1 VDLNDPSINTIT
13 LRRSR
18 RLNNKTKQSFS
29 HPIPIRKTYPLRSRL
44 RHTNNPI
51 PTATN
56 HRSHSIRQEYLLSS
70 MGLRNGKIVN
80 LRSII
85 SGSTSPPAQDI
96 STSSLPLLSF
106 NPLPIHHQPTLSYS
120 STNTNNNNNNT
131 NNNNNNNDFNSLFY
145 YLNLTNHPSLDPSK
159 YFPIRLDIL
168 LDRPAVTRDKQ
179 IEYGWNHEDR
189 SMNIFV
195 KHNDPCTFHRHVR

>member
-1 VDLNDPSINTIT
+1 MDLNDPSINTIT

-18 RLNNKTKQSFS
+18 RLNNKIKQSIS
-29 HPIPIRKTYPLRSRL
+29 HPPPIRKIYPLRSRL

-51 PTATN
+51 SSITN
-56 HRSHSIRQEYLLSS
+56 HRSHTVKQEYLVSS

-85 SGSTSPPAQDI
+85 SGSTLPPTQDVTT
-96 STSSLPLLSF
+96 TSSLPLSSF
-106 NPLPIHHQPTLSYS
+106 NPIPIHHQPTLSYS
-120 STNTNNNNNNT
+120 STNTNNNNNN
-131 NNNNNNNDFNSLFY
+131 NNNNDFSLSFY
-145 YLNLTNHPSLDPSK
+145 YSNLTNHPSLDPTN

-168 LDRPAVTRDKQ
+168 LDRPGVTREKQ

-195 KHNDPCTFHRHVR
+195 KHSDPCTFHRHVR